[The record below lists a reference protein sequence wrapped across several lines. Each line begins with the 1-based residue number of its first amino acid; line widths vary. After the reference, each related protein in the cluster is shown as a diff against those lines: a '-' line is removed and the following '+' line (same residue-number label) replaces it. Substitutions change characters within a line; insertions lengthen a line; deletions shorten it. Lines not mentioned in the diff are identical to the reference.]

1 MDARMQI
8 DVVLSENL
16 SDIVDSVKGAVRVR
30 YSHGN
35 LSEELRVSTSPSI
48 MPGRYVL
55 KVNGAEAA
63 HGQVWLGR
71 RFLQLGP
78 GNKHKLDSA
87 PGEYC
92 SRPGWPEL
100 EGKWLPEDE
109 AEAQGLR
116 KSWGYPDDEN
126 PEDAAGL
133 IADHAHRL
141 HAELSQPF
149 WLSGD
154 DRVKLLKLLTCPLT
168 ISKAPTGLDA
178 RPADRV
184 AHEGSLFISNPDPWG
199 DSAWLPATADEAP
212 HPRDGGGPYT
222 TEAIATEQWIQ
233 LEIAQE
239 FISAVEDAIRDYR
252 TIYERGLSVTPVQEV
267 KEDLNGLFGAIS
279 RLQSG
284 LLEHF
289 GPGSKESN
297 LCRANLVRL
306 HSEHA
311 SNTKDEPS
319 CGGGPWEPAF
329 YANHDQ
335 LLNALVAGLG
345 TLEHQLHRTRL
356 YIDQAKGRPGRPPR
370 RAEELLFYSIM
381 ETHRNL
387 FGTLPKVRSK
397 GRFHSFALE
406 VLRHTTGIKRRD
418 CTRLLKSVY
427 DQLLESEALELK
439 LLKSGASPLGNPER
453 RDWRRRP

>member
-1 MDARMQI
+1 MRI
-8 DVVLSENL
+8 DVLLSENL
-16 SDIVDSVKGAVRVR
+16 SDIVDSVKGAIHARFT
-30 YSHGN
+30 HGIAV
-35 LSEELRVSTSPSI
+35 EELRVYTSPSI
-48 MPGRYVL
+48 MPSEYII

-78 GNKHKLDSA
+78 GNKHKLDAAS
-87 PGEYC
+87 GDYC
-92 SRPGWPEL
+92 SRPGWPEF
-100 EGKWLPEDE
+100 EGKWLSEDE
-109 AEAQGLR
+109 AVASNLHR
-116 KSWGYPDDEN
+116 AWGYPDDED

-133 IADHAHRL
+133 IADHVHRL
-141 HAELSQPF
+141 HAELSQPIR
-149 WLSGD
+149 LSRD
-154 DRVKLLKLLTCPLT
+154 ERVELLKLLTCPLT
-168 ISKAPTGLDA
+168 VSKAPSGLDA
-178 RPADRV
+178 RPPDRM
-184 AHEGSLFISNPDPWG
+184 AREGSFFLSNPVPWG
-199 DSAWLPATADEAP
+199 DSAWIPATADEAP

-252 TIYERGLSVTPVQEV
+252 TIYERGLSVIPAQEV
-267 KEDLNGLFGAIS
+267 NEDLNGLFGSIF

-289 GPGSKESN
+289 GPGGNEGN

-306 HSEHA
+306 CSEHA
-311 SNTKDEPS
+311 NDVKKGPS
-319 CGGGPWEPAF
+319 YGGGPWAPAF
-329 YANHDQ
+329 YADHDQ

-381 ETHRNL
+381 EAHRNL
-387 FGTLPKVRSK
+387 FGTLPRVRSK

-406 VLRHTTGIKRRD
+406 VLRHATVIKRRD
-418 CTRLLKSVY
+418 CTRLLKSVH

-453 RDWRRRP
+453 RDWRRRL